1 MTYARFSFVPRLTQA
16 TRQLSIRSTLCLSAS
31 AKANLLSSLELSW
44 EGDRD
49 RGTGTA
55 IEREGQGQWQRS
67 RRVFYW
73 LAAFVL
79 RRFLCVCVAISP
91 SVLMNNAF
99 TIKPVSAVRIL
110 PGRRRRG
117 RRSRGKAGAKQPKLD
132 LTFISFA
139 FSSCICPVVVLL
151 VVVVVVILGT
161 LVVVSVA
168 VVVIII
174 PIVAAAVLCC
184 LTCATE
190 KVL

>member
-16 TRQLSIRSTLCLSAS
+16 TRQLSIRSTLCLSVS

-79 RRFLCVCVAISP
+79 RRFLCVCLAISP

-110 PGRRRRG
+110 PGRKALEEGQSGGEATQTRLDFYIFCFQLMHLPSCCSTRR
-117 RRSRGKAGAKQPKLD
+117 
-132 LTFISFA
+132 
-139 FSSCICPVVVLL
+139 
-151 VVVVVVILGT
+151 
-161 LVVVSVA
+161 
-168 VVVIII
+168 
-174 PIVAAAVLCC
+174 CC
-184 LTCATE
+184 CSYS
-190 KVL
+190 